1 MSAPARRHEA
11 GEIRQG
17 RVPSHPS
24 TASAVISSIAQL
36 LVRGS
41 PSRATVAG
49 GFRVSPSFV
58 PVPPS
63 IRAHQITNG
72 APYTVFVNRR
82 LEARADG
89 SEPISWT
96 TFWSNARK
104 PLGRSLQPCL
114 PLIHCPGSA
123 SPSFSRRSLGSMS
136 SCHDALFRRSL
147 NFCPINRAPFGGS
160 LVSRYFHNAINS
172 FRAKATIPTF
182 LSRLFPMPKRRRY
195 HRLNSL
201 IG

>member
-1 MSAPARRHEA
+1 MSAPARRHDA

-17 RVPSHPS
+17 RVPAHPS
-24 TASAVISSIAQL
+24 TASAVISSIVPL
-36 LVRGS
+36 LARGS
-41 PSRATVAG
+41 LSRATGAG
-49 GFRVSPSFV
+49 GFLVSPSFV

-63 IRAHQITNG
+63 LRAHQITDG
-72 APYTVFVNRR
+72 APSTVFVNRR

-114 PLIHCPGSA
+114 PLIRCP
-123 SPSFSRRSLGSMS
+123 SPSSPFLSRRSLGSTS
-136 SCHDALFRRSL
+136 SSHDAFFNRGVT
-147 NFCPINRAPFGGS
+147 FCPMNRAPFGGS
-160 LVSRYFHNAINS
+160 PVSRYFHNAINR

-182 LSRLFPMPKRRRY
+182 RSRQFPLPKRRRY

-201 IG
+201 VG

>member
-1 MSAPARRHEA
+1 MSAPARPHDA

-17 RVPSHPS
+17 CVPSHLS
-24 TASAVISSIAQL
+24 TASVVISSIVHF

-49 GFRVSPSFV
+49 GFMVSPSFV

-63 IRAHQITNG
+63 IRAHQITDG

-104 PLGRSLQPCL
+104 PVGRSLQPCL
-114 PLIHCPGSA
+114 PLIRCPNPS
-123 SPSFSRRSLGSMS
+123 SPFLSRRSWGSTS
-136 SCHDALFRRSL
+136 WSHDTFFKRSVD
-147 NFCPINRAPFGGS
+147 FCPISRAPFGGS

-182 LSRLFPMPKRRRY
+182 RSRLFPLLKRRRY

-201 IG
+201 VG